1 MNTLTAPVST
11 TSPAETPMGSHVP
24 LTASSARLTQWLLGS
39 RHHHHPADRI
49 LGQRLLRAA
58 PWVGQAVELNH
69 LYAHQTVSML
79 RECGI
84 RQFVDLGSGLPSDNP
99 RFPSTAVSAGPDSTV
114 IHVDADP
121 YVIEHGPQLLET
133 PARHRFVHADLRRD
147 MLRVLRDLPLH
158 GLDPG
163 RPTALLFHNVLPWIN
178 DDADAHAIVG
188 AALDQAPP
196 GSVLSL
202 THLTADL
209 RRTGSAA
216 AALCLDTAG
225 LPVSLRTAEQIRDL
239 IEDQPHPW
247 RVRAPGIVP
256 VGLYHPRQCSAP
268 VPIGDSGAYAVIAI
282 HPQPAHR

>member
-1 MNTLTAPVST
+1 MNAPAPTVEADGTVGST
-11 TSPAETPMGSHVP
+11 PSV
-24 LTASSARLTQWLLGS
+24 ARITDWLLGG
-39 RHHHHPADRI
+39 RHHQYPADRR
-49 LGQRLLRAA
+49 LGLRLLRAA
-58 PWVGQAVELNH
+58 PWFGQAVELNH

-99 RFPSTAVSAGPDSTV
+99 HFPSTAVSAGPDATV

-121 YVIEHGPQLLET
+121 YVIEHGPQLLKT
-133 PARHRFVHADLRRD
+133 PAQHRFVHADLRRD

-163 RPTALLFHNVLPWIN
+163 QPTALLLHNVLPWIT

-225 LPVSLRTAEQIRDL
+225 LPMRLRTAEEICDL
-239 IEDQPHPW
+239 IEDHPQPWH
-247 RVRAPGIVP
+247 VRFPGIVP
-256 VGLYHPRQCSAP
+256 VGLYHPRQCRAP
-268 VPIGDSGAYAVIAI
+268 VAIGDSGAYAAIAI
-282 HPQPAHR
+282 HPEPARR